1 MTDLMSLILGNVLMA
16 YAALHLAAA
25 WAWGSKRGVPVLLL
39 TVFGVAIPVG
49 AWALSIAKPPVL
61 WAAPVSIVV
70 LYLLAIKPHRE
81 LLEAIKNERV
91 ADRAAAEDRAI
102 SRPDDGAARM
112 TLARVAESEGL
123 FDDALDHYEAAH
135 RASELMFS
143 AADLA
148 AARDNLDT
156 LRAVAERKR
165 GLLVH
170 PIDMAAV
177 AASAV
182 LCFFSPARGAAP
194 LSGLLFVLWMRGDLG
209 EE

>member
-1 MTDLMSLILGNVLMA
+1 MG

-25 WAWGSKRGVPVLLL
+25 WAWGAKRGVPVVFL

-61 WAAPVSIVV
+61 WAAPASILA
-70 LYLLAIKPHRE
+70 LYMLAIKPHRE
-81 LLEAIKNERV
+81 LLESIKAERR
-91 ADRAAAEDRAI
+91 AERAAAEDRAI

-112 TLARVAESEGL
+112 TLAHVAESEGR

-143 AADLA
+143 AGDLA

-156 LRAVAERKR
+156 LRALAERKR

-182 LCFFSPARGAAP
+182 LCFFSPVRGLAP

-209 EE
+209 ED